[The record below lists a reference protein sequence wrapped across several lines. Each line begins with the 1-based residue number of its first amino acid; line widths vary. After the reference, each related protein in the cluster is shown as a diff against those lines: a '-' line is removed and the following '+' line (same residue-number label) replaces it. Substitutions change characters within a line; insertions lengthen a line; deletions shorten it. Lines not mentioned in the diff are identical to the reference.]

1 MPGTIN
7 RGRGAKAEVEEGQRQ
22 EEGEIQHRIHW
33 SKLTGRS
40 KLTRYYPNEVIE
52 YKITNY
58 FWNCMFKKLVKFL
71 FNHK

>member
-1 MPGTIN
+1 MPGAIN
-7 RGRGAKAEVEEGQRQ
+7 RGRGAKAEVEEGQQQ
-22 EEGEIQHRIHW
+22 EELQHRLHW

-58 FWNCMFKKLVKFL
+58 V
-71 FNHK
+71 